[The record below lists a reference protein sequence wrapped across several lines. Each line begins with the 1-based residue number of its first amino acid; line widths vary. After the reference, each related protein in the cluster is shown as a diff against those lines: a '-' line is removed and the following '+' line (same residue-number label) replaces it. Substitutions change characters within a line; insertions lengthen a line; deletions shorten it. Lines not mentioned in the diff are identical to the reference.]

1 MFARERFL
9 KAERDPTSFTSSRRL
24 LAVINVMRLNNGT
37 TKFRLLNVQKVDH
50 SWMSF
55 ERLTDNLTKM
65 ERQSEMILTDLLKLG
80 YVGFEE
86 EFFSCVWLFRADIPS
101 NFTVFVRRL
110 GISGMWRAS
119 HVVEVFD
126 GE

>member
-1 MFARERFL
+1 
-9 KAERDPTSFTSSRRL
+9 
-24 LAVINVMRLNNGT
+24 
-37 TKFRLLNVQKVDH
+37 
-50 SWMSF
+50 MSF

-65 ERQSEMILTDLLKLG
+65 ERQTERILSDLLKLS
-80 YVGFEE
+80 YVGFGE

-119 HVVEVFD
+119 NVVEVFD